1 MNIADVIVVGAGNA
15 ALCAALSARENGA
28 RVLVLEKA
36 PEHMRGGNSYFTGGG
51 FRFPYNGLEDIR
63 GLIPEMADEEANS
76 IEIGSYPQSQM
87 YDDIMRVTEGLSD
100 ADLIETLV
108 TRAYPTVQWMREQ
121 GLHWVLMYGRQSF
134 EVGGKQHF
142 YGGLITEAVGGGKG
156 LVDSLF
162 DAAQPEASTSPTG
175 PRSRAS

>member
-36 PEHMRGGNSYFTGGG
+36 PEHLRGGNSYFTGGG

-100 ADLIETLV
+100 ADLN
-108 TRAYPTVQWMREQ
+108 RDSRHPR
-121 GLHWVLMYGRQSF
+121 
-134 EVGGKQHF
+134 
-142 YGGLITEAVGGGKG
+142 LIRPYNG
-156 LVDSLF
+156 
-162 DAAQPEASTSPTG
+162 
-175 PRSRAS
+175 